1 MNASPKPSP
10 NPTPQSEMPLSEGM
24 KAFIAHLIELRDR
37 MLRAVIALV
46 VLMVLLFPF
55 ASELFTLFATPVLKS
70 LPAGQTMI
78 ATGAISPF
86 FIPVKLAALTALF
99 IAMPYL
105 LYQLWAFIA
114 PGLYQHEKRLAVP
127 LIVSSSAL
135 FYIGAGFAYFVV
147 IPAVFHF
154 MAMFAPE
161 GVAFMPDIGSYLDF
175 AISLF
180 FTFGLAFEVP
190 VAVVLLSV
198 VGVVTPDQLAKKRR
212 YAILVAFIVGAI
224 FTPPDILSQFMLAVP
239 VWLLYELGILVAR
252 LMVKEKA
259 ARAAQ
264 EDDENDEV
272 QALLPAA
279 SLGAG
284 TSGALTHDE
293 AYATQRETDPSAENV
308 TESEA
313 SAALAQHAQ
322 DMDDEFT
329 RAEEEERRL
338 NAGEP
343 LLNTS
348 PPEDSSPHDPENDI
362 RTEGP
367 ADGSDDEPG
376 DDATPLILR
385 DDRNTSLQDGVPPDT
400 SGSTPSEASNTELA
414 HPSANTST
422 HPQVTNQA
430 DTGVEE
436 SPVRPTEPPHL

>member
-10 NPTPQSEMPLSEGM
+10 DPMPEGDLPLSEGM
-24 KAFIAHLIELRDR
+24 KGFIAHLIELRDR
-37 MLRAVIALV
+37 MLRAIIAVV

-55 ASELFTLFATPVLKS
+55 ASELFTIFATPVLQS

-86 FIPVKLAALTALF
+86 FIPIKLASLTALF

-147 IPAVFHF
+147 IPAVFRF
-154 MAMFAPE
+154 MTMFAPQ
-161 GVAFMPDIGSYLDF
+161 GVSFMPDIGSYLDF

-198 VGVVTPDQLAKKRR
+198 IGVVTPDQLAAKRR
-212 YAILVAFIVGAI
+212 YAILVAFIVGAV
-224 FTPPDILSQFMLAVP
+224 FTPPDVLSQLMLAIP

-252 LMVKEKA
+252 LMVKGKA
-259 ARAAQ
+259 ARDAQ
-264 EDDENDEV
+264 EDDEA
-272 QALLPAA
+272 QTLLPAA
-279 SLGAG
+279 AA
-284 TSGALTHDE
+284 TVAAGALTHDD
-293 AYATQRETDPSAENV
+293 ANATPQSADD
-308 TESEA
+308 
-313 SAALAQHAQ
+313 ALPALEHNQH
-322 DMDDEFT
+322 DDDLDDEFA

-343 LLNTS
+343 LVDAAQ
-348 PPEDSSPHDPENDI
+348 EGHAADI
-362 RTEGP
+362 NVP
-367 ADGSDDEPG
+367 
-376 DDATPLILR
+376 DDADTPLVLR
-385 DDRNTSLQDGVPPDT
+385 DDRNTPLQDVPSVDT
-400 SGSTPSEASNTELA
+400 SSDAQSNTQSNTQIGAGVDESSEQPPEKP
-414 HPSANTST
+414 HPGD
-422 HPQVTNQA
+422 PL
-430 DTGVEE
+430 
-436 SPVRPTEPPHL
+436 P

>member
-10 NPTPQSEMPLSEGM
+10 DPTPQSEMPLSEGM

-37 MLRAVIALV
+37 MLRAVIVLV

-154 MAMFAPE
+154 MAMFAPQ
-161 GVAFMPDIGSYLDF
+161 GVSFMPDIGSYLDF

-180 FTFGLAFEVP
+180 FTFGMAFEVP
-190 VAVVLLSV
+190 VAVVLLSA
-198 VGVVTPDQLAKKRR
+198 VGVVTPDQLAAKRR
-212 YAILVAFIVGAI
+212 YAILVAFIVGAV

-252 LMVKEKA
+252 LVVKEKA
-259 ARAAQ
+259 THAAQ
-264 EDDENDEV
+264 EDDEDDEA

-279 SLGAG
+279 SPGAL
-284 TSGALTHDE
+284 SAAAAGALTHDE
-293 AYATQRETDPSAENV
+293 THATQEGV
-308 TESEA
+308 
-313 SAALAQHAQ
+313 
-322 DMDDEFT
+322 
-329 RAEEEERRL
+329 
-338 NAGEP
+338 G
-343 LLNTS
+343 
-348 PPEDSSPHDPENDI
+348 SSQHDPENDI
-362 RTEGP
+362 GTEVP
-367 ADGSDDEPG
+367 ADGAEG
-376 DDATPLILR
+376 ELDDATPLILR
-385 DDRNTSLQDGVPPDT
+385 DDRNTSLQDAVPPEI
-400 SGSTPSEASNTELA
+400 SGSTASEAPVAEPAN
-414 HPSANTST
+414 PSSNTST
-422 HPQVTNQA
+422 PMQVTNLT

-436 SPVRPTEPPHL
+436 SPKHPSDNSHS